1 MQASVI
7 QNINVPVVTVDSS
20 LVITWANEPF
30 RTTFGLGA
38 GAIGTP
44 LTESVPDEML
54 GRIVRHGMD
63 SKEELP
69 AVEFAWS
76 EGGESRH
83 FLVSISPN
91 LDDGSAVVL
100 LNEVTEWRWRQQQ
113 VIQASRLAAL
123 EEVVAGVAHEIN
135 NPLAAIMGL
144 SQLMLRRDL
153 PAPLRDDTAKILDQ
167 AGRAA
172 KVVASLQISTG
183 VPGLNQRLIDVPAVV
198 RRAVEEAEAG
208 LDEAG
213 ISVEMDLD
221 PDIPQIEGDFEQLA
235 SALSCIVD
243 NAVRAM
249 SGMGSDGM
257 LSVTAGYSGRL
268 VSLALADNGPGIKR
282 KHIDRIFDPFFT
294 TRDVGEGV
302 GLGLSMCYRTV
313 ERHGGSMDVTSS
325 EGNGAVFMVYLP
337 AAEPR
342 PTTGKDIED
351 DDSAPGARL
360 LVVEDEPAVAE
371 FLVRTL
377 SDQGYRVDVASSG
390 REVVD
395 RTTFEGYGL
404 VLLDIRMPDFDGK
417 ELYEYIQKVSGGDAS
432 NVVFMTGDT
441 GNAATAEFIQETG
454 NPVLAKPF
462 TLEHLLDTVQEHC
475 VRRCER

>member
-1 MQASVI
+1 MQFSGI
-7 QNINVPVVTVDSS
+7 QDINLPVFTVDSS

-30 RTTFGLGA
+30 RTTCGLGA
-38 GAIGTP
+38 DAVGTL

-54 GRIVRHGMD
+54 GRIVRYGMD

-76 EGGESRH
+76 DGGESRH

-91 LDDGSAVVL
+91 INDGSAVVL

-123 EEVVAGVAHEIN
+123 EEVVAGISHEIN

-153 PAPLRDDTAKILDQ
+153 PEPLRDDMAKILDQ

-183 VPGLNQRLIDVPAVV
+183 VPGLNQRLIDVPTLV
-198 RRAVEEAEAG
+198 RRALEEAEAG
-208 LDEAG
+208 LDEAS
-213 ISVEMDLD
+213 IAVEMDLD
-221 PDIPQIEGDFEQLA
+221 PEIPQIEGDFEQLA
-235 SALSCIVD
+235 IALSCIVD
-243 NAVRAM
+243 NAARAM
-249 SGMGSDGM
+249 SGMGSDGR
-257 LSVTAGYSGRL
+257 LSVTAASAGRL
-268 VSLALADNGPGIKR
+268 VSLAFTDNGPGIKR

-294 TRDVGEGV
+294 TREVGEGT

-337 AAEPR
+337 AAEPQ
-342 PTTGKDIED
+342 PAAGTDIED
-351 DDSAPGARL
+351 DDSALGARL

-377 SDQGYRVDVASSG
+377 SDKGYRVDVASSG
-390 REVVD
+390 SEVLD
-395 RTTFEGYGL
+395 RTTFEDYGL
-404 VLLDIRMPDFDGK
+404 MLLDMIMPDFDGK
-417 ELYEYIQKVSGGDAS
+417 ELYEYISNVSGGDAS

-441 GNAATAEFIQETG
+441 GNPATAEFIRETG

-462 TLEHLLDTVQEHC
+462 SLEHLLDTVHKHC
-475 VRRCER
+475 VRR

>member
-1 MQASVI
+1 MQGSVI
-7 QNINVPVVTVDSS
+7 QNINLPVVAVDSS
-20 LVITWANEPF
+20 LVITWVNEPF

-38 GAIGTP
+38 DAVGTL
-44 LTESVPDEML
+44 LTESVPDEMF
-54 GRIVRHGMD
+54 GRIVRYGMD

-76 EGGESRH
+76 DGGESRH
-83 FLVSISPN
+83 FLVSVSPN
-91 LDDGSAVVL
+91 LNDGSAVVL

-153 PAPLRDDTAKILDQ
+153 PAPLRDDMAKILDQ

-183 VPGLNQRLIDVPAVV
+183 VPGLNQRLIDVPTLV

-213 ISVEMDLD
+213 VAVEMDLD

-235 SALSCIVD
+235 NALSCIVD
-243 NAVRAM
+243 NAFRAM
-249 SGMGSDGM
+249 SGMGSEGK
-257 LSVTAGYSGRL
+257 LSVAVGHSGRL
-268 VSLALADNGPGIKR
+268 VSLSFTDNGPGIKR

-294 TRDVGEGV
+294 TREVGEGA

-313 ERHGGSMDVTSS
+313 ERHGGSMNVTSS

-337 AAEPR
+337 AAER
-342 PTTGKDIED
+342 QPTRATNIED
-351 DDSAPGARL
+351 DDSAQGARL

-377 SDQGYRVDVASSG
+377 SDKGYRVDVASSG

-395 RTTFEGYGL
+395 RTTFEEYGL
-404 VLLDIRMPDFDGK
+404 MLLDIKMPDFDGK
-417 ELYEYIQKVSGGDAS
+417 ELYEYIRKVSGGDAS

-441 GNAATAEFIQETG
+441 GNAATAEFIRETG

-462 TLEHLLDTVQEHC
+462 SLEHLLDTVQRHC
-475 VRRCER
+475 VRR